1 MESVKYRFVQ
11 LHTVIDEIHA
21 LFEQWPSDENDP
33 LISLDAVQRTK
44 LALHEWIA
52 NLVQHATFESIPE
65 ITLDVDTVGATLV
78 CVVEDNSSGFDL
90 DSQLEMAKD
99 KMQALPDRGMG
110 LLMLRA
116 CASELFYGRIS
127 DRVNRL
133 KFSVKGDDDPCL
145 TIPF

>member
-11 LHTVIDEIHA
+11 LHTVIDEVHS

-52 NLVQHATFESIPE
+52 NLVQHASFDNRHPE
-65 ITLDVDTVGATLV
+65 IALDVDTVGATLV
-78 CVVEDNSSGFDL
+78 CVVEDNSLGFDL
-90 DSQLEMAKD
+90 DAHLEMAKD

-116 CASELFYGRIS
+116 CASELYYGRG
-127 DRVNRL
+127 DRINRL
-133 KFSVKGDDDPCL
+133 KFSVKGDDDPCV